1 LFVEILPFKNFNTM
15 KKHYKGYING
25 FPGAAQL
32 RSQLMEQNTP
42 EEVERVVRDYLAN
55 QA

>member
-1 LFVEILPFKNFNTM
+1 M

-32 RSQLMEQNTP
+32 RARLMEQNTP
-42 EEVERVVRDYLAN
+42 EEVERVVHNFLASKT
-55 QA
+55 

>member
-1 LFVEILPFKNFNTM
+1 M

-25 FPGAAQL
+25 FPGAAAL
-32 RSQLMEQNTP
+32 RAQLMEQNTP
-42 EEVERVVRDYLAN
+42 TEVERVVSDYLAN

>member
-1 LFVEILPFKNFNTM
+1 M

-32 RSQLMEQNTP
+32 RATLMEQNTP
-42 EEVERVVRDYLAN
+42 QEIEQVVHNFL
-55 QA
+55 QTQS